1 MRRVVLFLAIVAQC
15 SALLIS
21 KPALTQEAAAQKAAE
36 DVVHTLAAG
45 QYKTLWDQKT
55 SKWLQGRSTE
65 DSFLSYMAGSR
76 PQLGK
81 LLNLK
86 YVQTTHFDKDFSSGY
101 EGDIYTVT
109 FRDTYSSGEFYE
121 YVTVLKDV
129 DGQYRFSGIN
139 GAPVPKN

>member
-1 MRRVVLFLAIVAQC
+1 MRRAVLFLAIVVQC
-15 SALLIS
+15 SVLLNI
-21 KPALTQEAAAQKAAE
+21 KPAHTQEAAAQKVAE
-36 DVVHTLAAG
+36 DVVRTLAAG

-55 SKWLQGRSTE
+55 SNWLKGRSTE

-81 LLNLK
+81 LLTLK
-86 YVQTTHFDKDFSSGY
+86 YVQTTHFNKDASTGY

-109 FRDTYSSGEFYE
+109 FRDAYSIGEFYE